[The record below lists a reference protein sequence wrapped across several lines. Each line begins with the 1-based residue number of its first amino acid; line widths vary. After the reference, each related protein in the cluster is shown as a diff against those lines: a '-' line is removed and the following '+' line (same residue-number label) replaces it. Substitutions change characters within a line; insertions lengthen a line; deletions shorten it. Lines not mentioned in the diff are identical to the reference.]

1 MPPAPHLEHRERKQQ
16 FKLNKTRPITT
27 ATNNVLDT
35 AMSVLEATEN
45 DSPSTDEASTSL
57 EPPASPASSVSY
69 TEPAVSTPARSQTP
83 VRRPYTGKRKRTQT
97 YLDIGTYLLEMQA
110 QDVRMHEQR
119 EEHIQLLLRDC
130 REARQQEAE
139 LRRAELAETISFNR
153 AFLGLLGELVNT
165 MRDRRQ

>member
-1 MPPAPHLEHRERKQQ
+1 MPYTVTGQP
-16 FKLNKTRPITT
+16 
-27 ATNNVLDT
+27 VMST

-45 DSPSTDEASTSL
+45 DSPSTDEASASL

-83 VRRPYTGKRKRTQT
+83 VRRPNTGKRKRTQT
-97 YLDIGTYLLEMQA
+97 DLDIGAQLLEMQA
-110 QDVRMHEQR
+110 QDVRMHEQH

-130 REARQQEAE
+130 RKAREQEAE
-139 LRRAELAETISFNR
+139 LRRAELAKNVSFNR
-153 AFLGLLGELVNT
+153 AFLGVLGELVNT